1 MPNEKITVKGVW
13 DVIKKTVKSFL
24 DDNVMMLC
32 GSLSY
37 ATIFSLA
44 PFVVVLLSIITL
56 FFGKEAIE
64 GEVFGKLENYMG
76 ADAALQIQNLV
87 KNASLSGKS
96 TIAAI
101 IGGATLLFGATAVFS
116 QIQNSLNTIWGIKPK
131 PKKGWLKMI
140 INRLLS
146 FSLIIT
152 MGFLL
157 IVSFLLNTALDI
169 LSESM
174 IARYESI
181 GGWLFVLLNH
191 IITFLLLTILIGGI
205 FKFLPDAKIRLKD
218 VLIGA
223 MVTSILFMIGKIG
236 ISLYIRFSNFENTF
250 GSAATIIII
259 LVWIY
264 YSSLILYFGA
274 EFTKVWAVKYGFKI
288 YPDEY
293 AVVTKVVEVEMENT
307 EVKIENKNTISDVST
322 S

>member
-24 DDNVMMLC
+24 DDNVMTLC

-64 GEVFGKLENYMG
+64 GEIFGKLENYMG

-169 LSESM
+169 LSEAL

-181 GGWLFVLLNH
+181 GSWLFVLFNH
-191 IITFLLLTILIGGI
+191 VITFILLTVLIGGI

-223 MVTSILFMIGKIG
+223 MVTTILFMIGKIG
-236 ISLYIRFSNFENTF
+236 ISFYIQFSNFENTF